1 MNVQELIVRLM
12 LIKDKSKEVIDSDS
26 QVINNV
32 VEWSDEDYVMIC
44 GDDKFDDEDYVM
56 ICDDD
61 KFDDDNYDE

>member
-1 MNVQELIVRLM
+1 MNIQELIDRLM

-44 GDDKFDDEDYVM
+44 GDDKFDD
-56 ICDDD
+56 
-61 KFDDDNYDE
+61 DNYDD

>member
-1 MNVQELIVRLM
+1 MNVQELIVKLM
-12 LIKDKSKEVIDSDS
+12 LIKDKSKEVIDSNS

-44 GDDKFDDEDYVM
+44 S
-56 ICDDD
+56 DD